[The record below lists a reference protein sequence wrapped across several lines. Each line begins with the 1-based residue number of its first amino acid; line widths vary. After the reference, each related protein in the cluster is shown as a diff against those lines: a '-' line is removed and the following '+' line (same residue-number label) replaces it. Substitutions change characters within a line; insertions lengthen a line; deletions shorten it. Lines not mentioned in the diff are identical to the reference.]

1 MLTVNKVS
9 RYDVALAAVEGAKGV
24 NQDVAIMAKELVRG
38 LEKKIG
44 DHASYIE
51 EHGKGEDPSL
61 PRFVLSRTLRELTK
75 THTRPRRPVS
85 HTGLVLIKCWLSAT

>member
-9 RYDVALAAVEGAKGV
+9 RYDVALAAIEGAKGI
-24 NQDVAIMAKELVRG
+24 NQEVAIMATEFVKD
-38 LEKKIG
+38 LEKRIA

-61 PRFVLSRTLRELTK
+61 THFALSLILRELTQ
-75 THTRPRRPVS
+75 TSDPDGLYAPVDFS
-85 HTGLVLIKCWLSAT
+85 